1 MMGMNEQ
8 QQTVIDTSD
17 ALAAG
22 VRLPVPFFGQY
33 AADVPEEWR
42 NKVCGIASLRMAL
55 AYVLRDAVVPE
66 MTNLIVE
73 SEAIKGW
80 TPYGLSHDA
89 VVRLAH
95 NRGVAAYRE
104 EFRSIKVDTAA
115 TGVFSESAH
124 AEALAAYGR
133 AKLQEALVSGC
144 VPIVSV
150 TVPGKRDTH
159 LVPLIGF
166 SEDGWYYHDPA
177 EYDAQPGAGLFITN
191 EAFEQRFR
199 NLVIFIG
206 PAATLQVV

>member
-1 MMGMNEQ
+1 MDEQ
-8 QQTVIDTSD
+8 QQTLVDTSD
-17 ALAAG
+17 ALAAS
-22 VRLPVPFFGQY
+22 VRLEVPFFGQY
-33 AADVPEEWR
+33 AADVPEGWQ

-55 AYVLRDAVVPE
+55 AYVLRGAVVPE
-66 MTNLIVE
+66 MTSLIVE

-104 EFRSIKVDTAA
+104 EFRSIKVDVSS
-115 TGVFSESAH
+115 GSFSESAH
-124 AEALAAYGR
+124 AKTLAEYGHT
-133 AKLQEALVSGC
+133 KLQEALVAGC
-144 VPIVSV
+144 VPIVSI

-166 SEDGWYYHDPA
+166 SESGWYYHDPA
-177 EYDAQPGAGLFITN
+177 EYDAQPGAGLFITD
-191 EAFEQRFR
+191 EEFEQRFR

-206 PAATLQVV
+206 PSIPEPHV